1 MATNVLEKALQQPSM
16 EAAKEKVN
24 QLNTFEL
31 ARSLTRLDYQNQA
44 IAFRLLDKNKAIEVF
59 EFLTHDQRADLI
71 EAMED
76 PSVAELVE
84 KLDPDDRVQLL
95 EELPAKITKSL
106 IADISPEARASVN
119 TLLGYPEKSVG
130 RIMSPRYLAVRN
142 YTRVSEVL
150 EAIRSSKL
158 RSNELEIVFVID
170 SERFYQGYIW
180 LATLVRSNPER
191 PVEELLG
198 NNGVAVGTHDNEMQ
212 AVDILKGYDLPAI
225 PVVDREGRLV
235 GAVTFDDVIDLMEEE
250 ATDAA
255 LAQAGV
261 RDLRGQDKLR
271 SHKVVKGSIGYAVQ
285 LRLLFLAITLIGGLI
300 VGGVIDYF
308 EETLEAVV
316 AAAIFIPL
324 VMDMGGNV
332 GTQSSTIFA
341 RGLAWQQID
350 ANKFLPYLLREITVG
365 AIMGAVLGTAAGAIA
380 YFWQGQPQGVPQL
393 GLAVGLALFG
403 AVLLGAILGSILPWL
418 LLKLNVDQATAA
430 DPFITTIKDFLALLL
445 YFLLVDWFIGVA

>member
-16 EAAKEKVN
+16 EASKEIVN

-31 ARSLTRLDYQNQA
+31 ARSLTRLDYKNQA
-44 IAFRLLDKNKAIEVF
+44 IVFRLLDKDKAIEVF

-84 KLDPDDRVQLL
+84 NLDPDDRVRLF
-95 EELPAKITKSL
+95 EELPAKVAKRL
-106 IADISPEARASVN
+106 IADISPEARKSVN

-142 YTRVSEVL
+142 YTKVSEAL
-150 EAIRSSKL
+150 EAIRLSEL
-158 RSNELEIVFVID
+158 RAKEIEIVFVID

-180 LATLVRSNPER
+180 LATLVRAHPER

-225 PVVDREGRLV
+225 PTVDREGRLV

-250 ATDAA
+250 ATDTAF
-255 LAQAGV
+255 AQAGV
-261 RDLRGQDKLR
+261 RDLHGQDKLR
-271 SHKVVKGSIGYAVQ
+271 SQRMVKGSIRYAVQ
-285 LRLLFLAITLIGGLI
+285 VRLIFLVITLIGGLI
-300 VGGVIDYF
+300 VGGVIEQF

-341 RGLAWQQID
+341 RGLAWRDID
-350 ANKFLPYLLREITVG
+350 ANRFLPYFLREITVG
-365 AIMGAVLGTAAGAIA
+365 AIMAAILGTAAGVIA
-380 YFWQGQPQGVPQL
+380 YLWQGQPQGVPEL

-403 AVLLGAILGSILPWL
+403 AVLLGAMLGAFLPWL
-418 LLKLNVDQATAA
+418 LLKLGFDQATAA
-430 DPFITTIKDFLALLL
+430 DPFITTIKDFVSLLL
-445 YFLLVDWFIGVA
+445 YFMLVNWLIGVA